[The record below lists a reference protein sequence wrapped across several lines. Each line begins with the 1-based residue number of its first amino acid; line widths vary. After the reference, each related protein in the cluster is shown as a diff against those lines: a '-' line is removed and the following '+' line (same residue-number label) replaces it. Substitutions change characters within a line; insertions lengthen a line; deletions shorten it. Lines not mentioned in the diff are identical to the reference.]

1 MFSRMGALSTPE
13 RTVSNS
19 RELAFGGLTEKIA
32 ASVSEKM
39 NSPLSEAE
47 LDLAYASAKDDGIEL
62 SVAVTG
68 MGGSSTRAEFAAGI
82 IAMAADREIHMGTDS
97 KAFMDRANIVLQ
109 MIKDQRKPKR
119 PWSNQKDGDLWRF
132 FSEMA

>member
-1 MFSRMGALSTPE
+1 MFTLMGALSTPE

-68 MGGSSTRAEFAAGI
+68 KGGSSTRAEIAAGI

-97 KAFMDRANIVLQ
+97 KAFCSYSKYGSRSHDCSGTRRGGAAVGA
-109 MIKDQRKPKR
+109 D
-119 PWSNQKDGDLWRF
+119 
-132 FSEMA
+132 AA